1 MAEGLA
7 KPRILLADDTL
18 DSQFVVAKLL
28 ERHGYCVT
36 VASDGH
42 EAIAAWQESPFD
54 AILMD
59 VQMPGLDGFQTTQ
72 LIRDHERNLGQAA
85 IPVVALTGHTGDD
98 DRERCLRAGMTT
110 HLPKPIEPQR
120 LLALLAH
127 LLVSRQDTSQAPPP
141 PPPGFEFD
149 AGGLVERMEG
159 DLDLVKKLISFFE
172 RDRPVL
178 MEQLR
183 KAIEEQD
190 ATALS
195 FAAHRLSGLV
205 RNFGAAAAARSAL
218 RLETMAR
225 DGDLSEAQM
234 LFNELSQEI
243 EQLTLALQDF
253 CARL

>member
-1 MAEGLA
+1 
-7 KPRILLADDTL
+7 
-18 DSQFVVAKLL
+18 
-28 ERHGYCVT
+28 
-36 VASDGH
+36 
-42 EAIAAWQESPFD
+42 
-54 AILMD
+54 
-59 VQMPGLDGFQTTQ
+59 
-72 LIRDHERNLGQAA
+72 
-85 IPVVALTGHTGDD
+85 
-98 DRERCLRAGMTT
+98 
-110 HLPKPIEPQR
+110 
-120 LLALLAH
+120 
-127 LLVSRQDTSQAPPP
+127 
-141 PPPGFEFD
+141 
-149 AGGLVERMEG
+149 MEG